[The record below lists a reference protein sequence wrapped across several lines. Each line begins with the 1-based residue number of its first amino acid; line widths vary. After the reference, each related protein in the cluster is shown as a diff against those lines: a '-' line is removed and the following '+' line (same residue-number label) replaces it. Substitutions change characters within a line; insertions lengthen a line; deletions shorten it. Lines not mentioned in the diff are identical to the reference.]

1 MPAKM
6 NATFYQALEV
16 SSDASAE
23 QIKNSYRILAR
34 KWHPDCHTGG
44 ANKIAANKRMQAMN
58 LAYET
63 LKDPAKRRAYDNELR
78 AKGITTKARTPSP
91 NPHAGKRASSEVRQ
105 AVVSLARSYFEN
117 LISKHPNC
125 TTVVQ
130 GAMRM
135 EMNRRRIFVSNLVNQ
150 GHDEEQALWE
160 WAYQMKRVADKM
172 DPDTPRQ

>member
-6 NATFYQALEV
+6 NATFYEALEV
-16 SSDASAE
+16 APDASPE
-23 QIKNSYRILAR
+23 QIKNSYRVLTK
-34 KWHPDCHTGG
+34 KWHPDCHVGQTH
-44 ANKIAANKRMQAMN
+44 KDAANKRMQAMN

-78 AKGITTKARTPSP
+78 AKGILTRGRTPSP
-91 NPHAGKRASSEVRQ
+91 PPHAGKRASIEVRQ
-105 AVVSLARSYFEN
+105 AVLGLARSYFEN
-117 LISKHPNC
+117 LIAKHPNC
-125 TTVVQ
+125 STAVQ

-135 EMNRRRIFVSNLVNQ
+135 EFNRRRAFVSHLVNG
-150 GHDEEQALWE
+150 GHSEEQALWE